1 MSGYRSFAV
10 SESHGYTCA
19 AFRAKGR
26 GMGTHDVKELDHQ
39 NLRTF
44 TQKLLADLRALERML
59 ATGAIETGVRRIG
72 AEQELFLVDQQMRAA
87 PLAMEALAAI
97 DDPHFTTEVARFN
110 LEYNTD
116 PLDFGGSC
124 LAEMERQLAELLERA
139 RAAVAGLGAD
149 LVMVGILP
157 TLDISDLGLENMTPK
172 PRYFALNEAMR
183 RLRGKDWEF
192 YLKGTDELLVRH
204 DSVMVESCN
213 TSFQVHYQVGPEEFA
228 PLYNLTQ
235 AVAAPVL
242 AAAANSPMLFGRRL
256 WRETRIAL
264 FQQSVDHRAPGV
276 HLREQAP
283 RVSFGRR
290 WVDESVLE
298 IFAEDIARFRVLL
311 SAEIDEDP
319 FAALAAGRAPEL
331 KALRL
336 HNGTIY
342 RWTRPCYGILAG
354 KPHLRI
360 ENRILPA
367 GPTLLDEVAN
377 AAFWFGLL
385 SGLSRVY
392 PDVRR
397 VMDFDTA
404 LDNFVSAARLGLR
417 AQFGWPGHQH
427 VPADELILKELLPIA
442 REGLEQKEIAPEDI
456 GRYLGVIEERVR
468 TKRTGAQWQLESFAA
483 MRDQG
488 SRGERLAALA
498 AAIVTNQRTGRP
510 GHEWPLAGIASA
522 GGWEQHYARVEQFM
536 STDLATVGPDEAIEL
551 VAHLMQWKHIRHVPV
566 EDNEHRLLG
575 LVSQRSLI
583 RLIAERFHEL
593 GARPIAAR
601 EVMTPDPVTAAPE
614 TSIGEAIQL
623 MRKHR
628 VGSLPVVKEGRL
640 VGIITEF
647 DFLGIAA
654 QLVDRELDAGKIRS
668 HGSAAPAAAP
678 RAEPHER

>member
-1 MSGYRSFAV
+1 
-10 SESHGYTCA
+10 
-19 AFRAKGR
+19 
-26 GMGTHDVKELDHQ
+26 MGTHDVKELDHQ

-44 TQKLLADLRALERML
+44 TQKLLADLRALEKML
-59 ATGAIETGVRRIG
+59 DSGAIETGVRRIG
-72 AEQELFLVDQQMRAA
+72 VEQELFLIDKQYRPA
-87 PLAMEALAAI
+87 PLAMEALDAI

-116 PLDFGGSC
+116 PLDFGGDC
-124 LAEMERQLAELLERA
+124 LTLMERQLQELLDLARA
-139 RAAVAGLGAD
+139 RVARLGAD
-149 LVMVGILP
+149 VAMVGILP
-157 TLDISDLGLENMTPK
+157 TLDISDLTLENMTPK

-192 YLKGTDELLVRH
+192 YIKGTDELLIRH
-204 DSVMVESCN
+204 DSVMVEACN

-264 FQQSVDHRAPGV
+264 FQQSVDHRAAGL

-283 RVSFGRR
+283 RVSFGRH
-290 WVDESVLE
+290 WVDDSVLE

-311 SAEIDEDP
+311 SADIDEDP
-319 FAALAAGRAPEL
+319 FAVLRAGGIPEL

-342 RWTRPCYGILAG
+342 RWTRPCYGILG
-354 KPHLRI
+354 DKPHLRI

-385 SGLSRVY
+385 SGMSRIF

-417 AQFGWPGHQH
+417 AQFGWPGHH
-427 VPADELILKELLPIA
+427 HIPADELILKELLPIA
-442 REGLEQKEIAPEDI
+442 REGLALKLVREEDI
-456 GRYLGVIEERVR
+456 DRYLGVIEERVR
-468 TKRTGAQWQLESFAA
+468 RKRTGAQWQLESFAA

-488 SRGERLAALA
+488 GRGERLAALTS
-498 AAIVTNQRTGRP
+498 AIVENQRTGRP
-510 GHEWPLAGIASA
+510 VHDWPLAGIDHA
-522 GGWEQHYARVEQFM
+522 GGWERHYARVEQFM

-551 VAHLMQWKHIRHVPV
+551 VAHLMQWKRIRHVPV

-575 LVSQRSLI
+575 MVSQRTLI
-583 RLIAERFHEL
+583 RLIAERFHEI
-593 GARPIAAR
+593 GTRPIAAR
-601 EVMTPDPVTAAPE
+601 EVMASDPVTASPE
-614 TSIGEAIQL
+614 TSIAEAIQL
-623 MRKHR
+623 MRKNR
-628 VGSLPVVKEGRL
+628 VGSLPVVKDGRL
-640 VGIITEF
+640 VGIITEY
-647 DFLGIAA
+647 DFLGIAS
-654 QLVDRELDAGKIRS
+654 QLVDRELDAGNIRS
-668 HGSAAPAAAP
+668 QGGTVAPAEGDTG
-678 RAEPHER
+678 EPNES

>member
-1 MSGYRSFAV
+1 
-10 SESHGYTCA
+10 
-19 AFRAKGR
+19 
-26 GMGTHDVKELDHQ
+26 MGTHDVTELDSQ

-59 ATGAIETGVRRIG
+59 DEGAIETGVRRIG
-72 AEQELFLVDQQMRAA
+72 AEQELFLIDKQFRPA
-87 PLAMEALAAI
+87 PLAMEVLEAI

-116 PLDFGGSC
+116 PLDFDDDC
-124 LAEMERQLAELLERA
+124 LARMEAQLSELLDKA
-139 RAAVAGLGAD
+139 RAGAAKLGAD
-149 LVMVGILP
+149 IAITGILP
-157 TLDISDLGLENMTPK
+157 TLDISDLTLENMTPK

-183 RLRGKDWEF
+183 RLRGKDWDF
-192 YLKGTDELLVRH
+192 FIKGTDELLIRH
-204 DSVMVESCN
+204 DSVMVEACN

-242 AAAANSPMLFGRRL
+242 AAACNSPMLFGRRL

-264 FQQSVDHRAPGV
+264 FQQSVDHRAAGL

-283 RVSFGRR
+283 RVSFGRH
-290 WVDESVLE
+290 WIDDSVLE

-311 SAEIDEDP
+311 SADIDEDP
-319 FAALAAGRAPEL
+319 FAELRAGRVPEL

-342 RWTRPCYGILAG
+342 RWTRPCYGILG
-354 KPHLRI
+354 NKPHLRI

-385 SGLSRVY
+385 SGMSRIY

-397 VMDFDTA
+397 VMDFDVA
-404 LDNFVSAARLGLR
+404 LDNFVAAARLGLR
-417 AQFGWPGHQH
+417 AQFGWPGHGH

-442 REGLEQKEIAPEDI
+442 REGLELKQLRAEDI
-456 GRYLGVIEERVR
+456 GRYLGVIEDRVR

-488 SRGERLAALA
+488 GRGERSAALT
-498 AAIVTNQRTGRP
+498 AAIVQNQKTERP
-510 GHEWPLAGIASA
+510 VHEWPLAGIGHA
-522 GGWEQHYARVEQFM
+522 GGWERHYARVEQFM

-551 VAHLMQWKHIRHVPV
+551 VAHLMHWKQIRHVPV
-566 EDNEHRLLG
+566 EDNEHRLVG
-575 LVSQRSLI
+575 MVSQRTLT

-593 GARPIAAR
+593 GASPIAAR
-601 EVMTPDPVTAAPE
+601 EVMTPDPITAAPE

-623 MRKHR
+623 MRKNH
-628 VGSLPVVKEGRL
+628 VGSLPVIKDGRL
-640 VGIITEF
+640 VGIITEY

-654 QLVDRELDAGKIRS
+654 QLVDRELDAGNIRS
-668 HGSAAPAAAP
+668 ADAEAAPLETDTG
-678 RAEPHER
+678 EPSEA